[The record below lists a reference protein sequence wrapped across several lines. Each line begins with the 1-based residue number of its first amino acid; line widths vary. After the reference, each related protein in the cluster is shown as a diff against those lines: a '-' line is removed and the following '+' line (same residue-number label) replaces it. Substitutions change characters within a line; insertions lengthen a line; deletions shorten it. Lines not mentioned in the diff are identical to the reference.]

1 MGWNMK
7 STPYRE
13 GTGTIPGMRRAGRS
27 SKRKKEIWRLV
38 TAMPAREFKATD
50 RGKGAAMV
58 EQAEKALTESEG
70 TRDTG
75 IR

>member
-1 MGWNMK
+1 M
-7 STPYRE
+7 
-13 GTGTIPGMRRAGRS
+13 
-27 SKRKKEIWRLV
+27 